1 MIITCIDS
9 SDIYS
14 KTSLTIGNRYLV
26 VERDL
31 IGFR

>member
-26 VERDL
+26 ERDDMDL
-31 IGFR
+31 E